1 MTNQYEEE
9 KLKPISREAER
20 AVLGG
25 VILDNKRWDDVADLI
40 VETDSFVT
48 EHLYIFNAI
57 SILSEQSQPFDT
69 LTVNEQLKKLGVL
82 DNKIGG
88 ENFLFELVNQTP
100 TSANIMS
107 YAKIVHEKS
116 HLRSL
121 MEAGQYITDLVF
133 SAGTRNSED
142 LINDAEQKIMSIKD
156 TRQSSDGPRNIQDV
170 LVETTDKIDQ
180 LSRLEGG
187 ITGSP
192 TGFDDLD
199 EMTSGFHP
207 GDLVIVAGRP
217 SMGKTVFGVNIAEH
231 VAISAQKPVLIFSL
245 EMPSDSIVM
254 RMMSSLGRIN
264 QHNVRTGQL
273 SDEDWPRLS
282 SAVNMIK
289 QAKIFID
296 DQPGVSPLDIRSR
309 ARRIKRQHPD
319 LGLILVDYLQLMRI
333 PGFKDGRT
341 QEISEISRTLKL
353 IAKEMN
359 VPLVACSQL
368 NRGLEQRT
376 DKRPIMSDLRESG
389 SIEQDA
395 DLIAFIYRD
404 EVYNED
410 SPDKGVAE
418 IIISKQRNGPIGKVR
433 LTFLGQYTRFENFA
447 SSEHL
452 LGAVS

>member
-1 MTNQYEEE
+1 MAQQQ
-9 KLKPISREAER
+9 LKPISREAER

-25 VILDNKRWDDVADLI
+25 VILDNQRWDDVAELLVQSDF
-40 VETDSFVT
+40 FVM
-48 EHLYIFNAI
+48 EHRYVFE
-57 SILSEQSQPFDT
+57 SIAYLSEQAMPFDT
-69 LTVNEQLKKLGVL
+69 ITVNETLKKKGFLE
-82 DNKIGG
+82 KMGG
-88 ENFLFELVNQTP
+88 EQFLFELVNETP
-100 TSANIMS
+100 VAANILS

-121 MEAGQYITDLVF
+121 MEAGQYITDLAHT
-133 SAGTRNSED
+133 SGSKNADE
-142 LINDAEQKIMSIKD
+142 LINEAEQKIMSIKD
-156 TRQSSDGPRNIQDV
+156 TRSSSDGPRSIQDI
-170 LVETTDKIDQ
+170 LTETTDKIDR
-180 LSRLEGG
+180 LSQMEGT

-199 EMTSGFHP
+199 KMTSGLHP

-231 VAISAQKPVLIFSL
+231 VAISAEKPVLIFSL

-264 QHNVRTGQL
+264 QHQVRTGNL

-282 SAVNMIK
+282 SAVSMIK
-289 QAKIFID
+289 NAKIFID
-296 DQPGVSPLDIRSR
+296 DQPGVSPIDIRSR

-333 PGFKDGRT
+333 PGFKEGRT
-341 QEISEISRTLKL
+341 LEISEISRTLKL

-359 VPLVACSQL
+359 VPVIALSQL
-368 NRGLEQRT
+368 NRSLEQRP
-376 DKRPIMSDLRESG
+376 DKRPVMSDLRESG

-418 IIISKQRNGPIGKVR
+418 IIIAKQRNGPIGKVK
-433 LTFLGQYTRFENFA
+433 LTFLGQYTRFENHAHFEA
-447 SSEHL
+447 SF
-452 LGAVS
+452 G